1 MRVFTVR
8 RLAALVAVLALVL
21 SASSAFAGDSTSA
34 IIADVAKDGKVDGH
48 YTKAQ
53 LQAALKSPLLAQYGG
68 TGGVAAVQGA
78 ASSSGGGSSPGGGS
92 PAQTSAP
99 TVSSSGT
106 LPFTGADIALFLVV
120 GGVLVVAGVGLRRL
134 GRNDDTAAGA

>member
-1 MRVFTVR
+1 MRIITVR
-8 RLAALVAVLALVL
+8 CLAALVAVLALAF
-21 SASSAFAGDSTSA
+21 SATSAFAGDSTSA

-78 ASSSGGGSSPGGGS
+78 ASSSGNGSK
-92 PAQTSAP
+92 AHTSAP
-99 TVSSSGT
+99 TTAPAVSSSGT

>member
-1 MRVFTVR
+1 MRIITVR
-8 RLAALVAVLALVL
+8 RLAALVAVLALAF

-78 ASSSGGGSSPGGGS
+78 ASSSGNGSQ
-92 PAQTSAP
+92 AQTAAP
-99 TVSSSGT
+99 AVSSSGT
-106 LPFTGADIALFLVV
+106 LPFTGADIALFLIV

-134 GRNDDTAAGA
+134 GRNDDTATGA